1 VVGVILLLF
10 LVGFGLVSSAY
21 VQTQIIHSITQDFK
35 SKTQQEFTI
44 DKVSLRWNGKLQ
56 FSDFYIEDHHGDT
69 LLYVKEFKTSILD
82 FKKLNESDF
91 NFDDVE
97 ATQVYL
103 NLKKYINEET
113 HSLKILLNKLKKD
126 STTKKKF
133 LFRTTSVH
141 VSKGHFLYHDL
152 NKDTAKI
159 TRIED
164 LTLFGTNLTYKGDH
178 LDLKLESLEGFLI
191 SPEELPI
198 SITGILHYEPGLL
211 DINSLEMKSRSNHFK
226 GKVALKGSNKS
237 LKNFFPNGSV
247 ELEVS
252 EGALFLGDFLN
263 KAIYFQNS
271 PAFDFSFS
279 ANGPL
284 NALEFNNINI
294 RNSEISFNG
303 ALGADH
309 LFDEKPLA
317 FSLGIEEVVLFSSFI
332 VNNIPE
338 LKSKQKK
345 YIELLEKLQLSG
357 TVSSDS
363 NHLDLDLI
371 STNRWGNF
379 SLIGAVGNGFFETQ
393 KKDRSFDLSMN
404 LKNIS
409 LDRFVGQEYG
419 MRLFS
424 DLKINGTVPISDPIN
439 LNWKAINTRLNSTE
453 IALDDINFEGRFQN
467 DQLRNTLSIISKPIK
482 LKSDILFDFGKEV
495 PKYTLVANVK
505 ELDLNSLGL
514 KIGSDKKIFSGVT
527 ISNVKGSSWDDL
539 DGELKISSASIMN
552 DSQTV
557 FLNPISIKKKFS
569 GMETE
574 LSISNSDCIS
584 GSAKGVFKM
593 SELRELFQ
601 NALHQVYPFLP
612 QKTTSEG
619 QYLSFKLKIYE
630 KLLDAL
636 YPSLSISE
644 NIFLKGRLASN
655 FMRSEV
661 TLDAPIL
668 RWNEVELQN
677 IHFQLDTKNPLYNT
691 FISVGDV
698 KHKYF
703 SGKEFNMISTQL
715 RDTLYFRSE
724 FLGEKSMETPFDVNF
739 YHTKEKNGI
748 SHIGFK
754 KSILPLGSDT
764 WTINPSDVPNQKIT
778 YSPTNR
784 TLKISEL
791 NALSGKQR
799 IFLSGSHKNDNE
811 FKFDVKVM
819 NVLLEHILPE
829 NPVFQLEGKATV
841 SGSIERSALN
851 NKMNLVG
858 EVKDVIINQQDLGDF
873 KINSNGNTKT
883 NIYYSNLDLVNNS
896 QNSLSIIGIWE
907 GLEDPKLN
915 YDLTFDSLDLSFLSP
930 LGKEAINEF
939 DGVVKGFVNI
949 SGPLDDLKHNGSL
962 TLSQGGFRVPY
973 LNVGYTVEQTEVQL
987 YDQVFAFREAQMK
1000 DVDQGTTAVLKGTF
1014 SHTNFNDWNADLS
1027 IGSNRMLLLNTVQ
1040 NPESLFFG
1048 QGYLEGE
1055 VRLEGPTKNMK
1066 ISVEGKTDSDTS
1078 IKIPWAEDY
1087 GLSDTSFISFIDKN
1101 NQNRFTA
1108 SNAVAQIDEIRGL
1121 ELNFELDVTNEA
1133 EIEIVIDQE
1142 TGSYLSGKGAG
1153 NLFMEINTNGKFNMW
1168 GDFITYEGIYNFK
1181 NLGVIDKKFNVKPG
1195 GTIVWEGNPLEAQM
1209 DLEAVYDVP
1218 GGANPALLLDNPNFN
1233 KKIPT
1238 EVLIRLQGNLLKPDD
1253 PIFEIDFPNTSGT
1266 VASEINYRLSDPQR
1280 SQLQAISLLSQGIF
1294 INEVSV
1300 SMQGITNNLYQKASD
1315 VFSDLIGEENDKLKV
1330 GIDYLQGDK
1339 SALLDIA
1346 TEDRLGFTLS
1356 TKISD
1361 RILLNGKIG
1370 VPVGGVEQTLIVG
1383 NVQIDFVL
1391 NEEGSLRAKIFNKEN
1406 EFRYIGDELGYTQ
1419 GVGLSYNVDFDT
1431 FKELINKIYAINSEL
1446 KEVEASKKEPNLNKE
1461 LVQFINKNP

>member
-1 VVGVILLLF
+1 M
-10 LVGFGLVSSAY
+10 GFGLVSSAY
-21 VQTQIIHSITQDFK
+21 VQTQIIHSITEDFK
-35 SKTQQEFTI
+35 LKTQQEFTI
-44 DKVSLRWNGKLQ
+44 EKVSLRWNGKLQ

-69 LLYVKEFKTSILD
+69 LLYIKEFKTSILD
-82 FKKLNESDF
+82 FNKLNESNF

-97 ATQVYL
+97 ASQVYF
-103 NLKKYINEET
+103 NLKKYSNEET
-113 HSLKILLNKLKKD
+113 HSLKILMNKLKKD

-133 LFRTTSVH
+133 LVGSNSIRV
-141 VSKGHFLYHDL
+141 VKGDFLYHDL
-152 NKDTAKI
+152 NKEPARM
-159 TRIED
+159 TRIND
-164 LTLFGTNLTYKGDH
+164 LTLFGTNLTYEGNH
-178 LDLKLESLEGFLI
+178 LDLKLKNLMGVLI

-198 SITGILHYEPGLL
+198 SLTGDLHYEPGFLKI
-211 DINSLEMKSRSNHFK
+211 DSLEMESRSNRFK
-226 GKVALKGSNKS
+226 GKVALKGVNKT
-237 LKNFFPNGSV
+237 LRNFFPSGSI
-247 ELEVS
+247 ELEVND
-252 EGALFLGDFLN
+252 GALFLGDFL
-263 KAIYFQNS
+263 KETPYFMNR
-271 PAFDFSFS
+271 PAFDISFS
-279 ANGPL
+279 LNGPM
-284 NALEFNNINI
+284 NALEFSDIDI
-294 RNSEISFNG
+294 SNSEFLFNG
-303 ALGADH
+303 ALGVEH
-309 LFDEKPLA
+309 FFDEKPLTFLA
-317 FSLGIEEVVLFSSFI
+317 DIEEVELFASFI
-332 VNNIPE
+332 TENIPSLKNKQKE
-338 LKSKQKK
+338 YLKS
-345 YIELLEKLQLSG
+345 LEKFQFSG
-357 TVSSDS
+357 TVSSS
-363 NHLDLDLI
+363 NNHLDLDLR
-371 STNRWGNF
+371 SSNRWGDF
-379 SLIGAVGNGFFETQ
+379 SVVGAVGNGFFETQ
-393 KKDRSFDLSMN
+393 KEDRGLDLSIN

-409 LDRFVGQEYG
+409 LDEFTNQNQGL
-419 MRLFS
+419 RLFS
-424 DLKINGTVPISDPIN
+424 ELKLNGTVPISDPMD
-439 LNWKAINTRLNSTE
+439 LKWKAINTHLSSTK
-453 IALDDINFEGRFQN
+453 ILLDDINFEGRFKDN
-467 DQLRNTLSIISKPIK
+467 QLRNTLSIESKPIK
-482 LKSDILFDFGKEV
+482 LKSDILFDFTDEL
-495 PKYTLVANVK
+495 PKYTLVANIK
-505 ELDLNSLGL
+505 AMDLNSLGL
-514 KIGSDKKIFSGVT
+514 QVDSSKKIFSGVT
-527 ISNVKGSSWDDL
+527 ISNFKGFNWDDL
-539 DGELKISSASIMN
+539 VGELKISSASITN
-552 DSQTV
+552 ASQTV
-557 FLNPISIKKKFS
+557 FLNPISIKKKLS

-574 LSISNSDCIS
+574 LVISNSDCIS

-593 SELRELFQ
+593 SELQKLFQ

-636 YPSLSISE
+636 YPSMSISE
-644 NIFLKGRLASN
+644 NIFLKGRLASD

-668 RWNEVELQN
+668 RWNDLELQN
-677 IHFQLDTKNPLYNT
+677 IHFQLDTKNPLYNS
-691 FISVGDV
+691 FVSVGDF
-698 KHKYF
+698 KHKYYT
-703 SGKEFNMISTQL
+703 GKEFNMISTQL
-715 RDTLYFRSE
+715 KDTLYFRSE
-724 FLGEKSMETPFDVNF
+724 FLGEKNIETPFDVNF
-739 YHTKEKNGI
+739 YHTREKNGV

-754 KSILPLGSDT
+754 KSILPMGSDT
-764 WTINPSDVPNQKIT
+764 WTINPTDTSNQKIT
-778 YSPTNR
+778 YSPTNK
-784 TLKISEL
+784 TVKITEL
-791 NALSGKQR
+791 NAVSGRQS
-799 IFLSGSHKNDNE
+799 IFLSGSHKNADE
-811 FKFDVKVM
+811 FKFDIKVRD
-819 NVLLEHILPE
+819 VLLAHILPE
-829 NPVFQLEGKATV
+829 NPVFQLEGEATV
-841 SGSIERSALN
+841 SGSIERSDSN

-858 EVKDVIINQQDLGDF
+858 EVKDMIINQQDLGDF
-873 KINSNGNTKT
+873 KISSNGDTKK
-883 NIYYSNLDLVNNS
+883 NIYYADLNLVNKN
-896 QNSLSIIGIWE
+896 QNSLSVVGIWD
-907 GLEDPKLN
+907 GLENPKLN
-915 YDLTFDSLDLSFLSP
+915 YDLTLNSLDLSFLSP
-930 LGKEAINEF
+930 LGKEAINQF
-939 DGVVKGFVNI
+939 NGVVKGFVNI
-949 SGPLDDLKHNGSL
+949 VGPLDDLKHNGSL
-962 TLSQGGFRVPY
+962 TLNQGGFRVPY

-987 YDQVFAFREAQMK
+987 YDQVFAFKNAQMK
-1000 DVDQGTTAVLKGTF
+1000 DIDQATTAVLDGTF
-1014 SHTNFNDWNADLS
+1014 SHTNFKDWNTNLR

-1055 VRLEGPTKNMK
+1055 VRLEGPTKDMK
-1066 ISVEGKTDSDTS
+1066 ISVEGKTDTDTS

-1101 NQNRFTA
+1101 SQNQFTA
-1108 SNAVAQIDEIRGL
+1108 SNPITQIDEIRGL

-1431 FKELINKIYAINSEL
+1431 FKELINKISTNNSAFKEDETSATEQNQN
-1446 KEVEASKKEPNLNKE
+1446 KEV
-1461 LVQFINKNP
+1461 VQFINKNP

>member
-1 VVGVILLLF
+1 M
-10 LVGFGLVSSAY
+10 GFGLVSSAY
-21 VQTQIIHSITQDFK
+21 VQTQIIHSITEDFK
-35 SKTQQEFTI
+35 LKTQQEFTI
-44 DKVSLRWNGKLQ
+44 EKVSLRWNGKLQ

-69 LLYVKEFKTSILD
+69 LLYIKEFKTSILD
-82 FKKLNESDF
+82 FNKLNESNF

-97 ATQVYL
+97 ASQVYF
-103 NLKKYINEET
+103 NLKKYSNEET
-113 HSLKILLNKLKKD
+113 HSLKILMNKLKKD

-133 LFRTTSVH
+133 LVGSNSIRV
-141 VSKGHFLYHDL
+141 VKGDFLYHDL
-152 NKDTAKI
+152 NKEPARM
-159 TRIED
+159 TRIND
-164 LTLFGTNLTYKGDH
+164 LTLFGTNLTYEGNH
-178 LDLKLESLEGFLI
+178 LDLKLKNLMGVLI

-198 SITGILHYEPGLL
+198 SLTGDLHYEPGFLKI
-211 DINSLEMKSRSNHFK
+211 DSLEMESRSNRFK
-226 GKVALKGSNKS
+226 GKVALKGVNKT
-237 LKNFFPNGSV
+237 LRNFFPSGSI
-247 ELEVS
+247 ELEVND
-252 EGALFLGDFLN
+252 GALFLGDFL
-263 KAIYFQNS
+263 KDTPYFMNR
-271 PAFDFSFS
+271 PAFDISFS
-279 ANGPL
+279 LNGPM
-284 NALEFNNINI
+284 NALEFSDIDI
-294 RNSEISFNG
+294 SNSEFLFNG
-303 ALGADH
+303 ALGVEH
-309 LFDEKPLA
+309 FFDEKPLSFLA
-317 FSLGIEEVVLFSSFI
+317 DIEEVELFASFI
-332 VNNIPE
+332 AENIPSLKNKQKE
-338 LKSKQKK
+338 YLKS
-345 YIELLEKLQLSG
+345 LEKFQFSG
-357 TVSSDS
+357 TVSSS
-363 NHLDLDLI
+363 NNHLDLDLR
-371 STNRWGNF
+371 SSNRWGYF
-379 SLIGAVGNGFFETQ
+379 SVFGAVGNGFFETQ
-393 KKDRSFDLSMN
+393 KEDRGLDLSIN

-409 LDRFVGQEYG
+409 LDEFTNQNQGL
-419 MRLFS
+419 RLFS
-424 DLKINGTVPISDPIN
+424 ELKLNGTVPISDPMD
-439 LNWKAINTRLNSTE
+439 LKWKAINTHLSSTK
-453 IALDDINFEGRFQN
+453 ILLDDINFEGRFKDN
-467 DQLRNTLSIISKPIK
+467 QLRNTLSIESKPIK
-482 LKSDILFDFGKEV
+482 LKSDILFDFTDEL
-495 PKYTLVANVK
+495 PKYTLVANIK
-505 ELDLNSLGL
+505 AMDLNSLGL
-514 KIGSDKKIFSGVT
+514 QVDSSKKIFSGVT
-527 ISNVKGSSWDDL
+527 ISNFKGFNWDDL
-539 DGELKISSASIMN
+539 VGELKISSASITN
-552 DSQTV
+552 ASQTV
-557 FLNPISIKKKFS
+557 FLNPISIKKKLS

-574 LSISNSDCIS
+574 LVISNSDCIS

-593 SELRELFQ
+593 SELQKLFQ

-636 YPSLSISE
+636 YPSMSISE
-644 NIFLKGRLASN
+644 NIFLKGRLASD

-668 RWNEVELQN
+668 RWNDLELQN
-677 IHFQLDTKNPLYNT
+677 IHFQLDTKNPLYNS
-691 FISVGDV
+691 FVSVGDF
-698 KHKYF
+698 KHKYYT
-703 SGKEFNMISTQL
+703 GKEFNMISTQL
-715 RDTLYFRSE
+715 KDTLYFRSE
-724 FLGEKSMETPFDVNF
+724 FLGEKNIETPFDVNF
-739 YHTKEKNGI
+739 YHTREKNGV

-754 KSILPLGSDT
+754 KSILPMGSDT
-764 WTINPSDVPNQKIT
+764 WTINPTDTSNQKIT
-778 YSPTNR
+778 YSPTNK
-784 TLKISEL
+784 TVKITEL
-791 NALSGKQR
+791 NAVSGRQS
-799 IFLSGSHKNDNE
+799 IFLSGSHKNADE
-811 FKFDVKVM
+811 FKFDIKVRD
-819 NVLLEHILPE
+819 VLLAHILPE
-829 NPVFQLEGKATV
+829 NPVFQLEGEATV
-841 SGSIERSALN
+841 SGSIERSDSN

-858 EVKDVIINQQDLGDF
+858 EVKDMIINQQDLGDF
-873 KINSNGNTKT
+873 KISSNGDTKT
-883 NIYYSNLDLVNNS
+883 NIYYADLNLVNKN
-896 QNSLSIIGIWE
+896 QNSLSVVGIWD
-907 GLEDPKLN
+907 GLENPKLN
-915 YDLTFDSLDLSFLSP
+915 YDLTLNSLDLSFLSP
-930 LGKEAINEF
+930 LGKEAINQF
-939 DGVVKGFVNI
+939 NGVVKGFVNI
-949 SGPLDDLKHNGSL
+949 VGPLDDLKHNGSL
-962 TLSQGGFRVPY
+962 TLNQGGFRVPY

-987 YDQVFAFREAQMK
+987 YDQVFAFKNAQMK
-1000 DVDQGTTAVLKGTF
+1000 DIDQSTTAVLDGTF
-1014 SHTNFNDWNADLS
+1014 SHTNFKDWNTNLR

-1055 VRLEGPTKNMK
+1055 VRLEGPTKDMK
-1066 ISVEGKTDSDTS
+1066 ISVEGKTDTDTS

-1101 NQNRFTA
+1101 SQNQFTA
-1108 SNAVAQIDEIRGL
+1108 SNPITQIDEIRGL

-1431 FKELINKIYAINSEL
+1431 FKELINKISTNNSAL
-1446 KEVEASKKEPNLNKE
+1446 KEDETSATEQNQNKE
-1461 LVQFINKNP
+1461 VVQFINKNP